1 MSVITIATN
10 LSKKVPIPGAD
21 YSSQQASITIT
32 SDVTDLTQVAAEAAK
47 LYRIAEEAVDAQLK
61 QAPAAPASA
70 QRPSPNPAQSPAPR
84 QQASQPYRA
93 SSGQRRGPAPV
104 TDSQIR
110 FLERLIRDSGTDLNA
125 ILHHHQIGSLRDLS
139 CKDAAGLID
148 ELKAS
153 ATSGASR

>member
-47 LYRIAEEAVDAQLK
+47 LYRIAEEAVDTQLN
-61 QAPAAPASA
+61 QAPVAPASTH
-70 QRPSPNPAQSPAPR
+70 RPSSNPAPNPAPR

-93 SSGQRRGPAPV
+93 SGGQRRGPAPV

-110 FLERLIRDSGTDLNA
+110 FLEKLIRDSGTDINA
-125 ILHHHQIGSLRDLS
+125 ILHHHQIANLRMLS

-148 ELKAS
+148 ELKAN
-153 ATSGASR
+153 ANNGASR